1 MLVARVAYPL
11 CKRHPHDRSLLT
23 LLELLGD
30 VRVYTLVTL
39 APRTGLVAVVVLNL
53 FALAYSSRLA
63 RSLALSLST
72 RLSVTLAHVRTFS
85 LVRSLSIIHSFIA
98 VLLSVVRSSDKPLV
112 FL

>member
-1 MLVARVAYPL
+1 MLVARVPYPL

-30 VRVYTLVTL
+30 VRGLV